1 MSLDLMQ
8 QNYMPKTHLFTKEM
22 VLSQTVD
29 TTGLRLSCNWIFTNK
44 KRGEIK
50 INKQISKVCSL

>member
-8 QNYMPKTHLFTKEM
+8 QNYMPKTNLFTKEM

-29 TTGLRLSCNWIFTNK
+29 TTDLRLSCNWIFTNK
-44 KRGEIK
+44 RGEIK
-50 INKQISKVCSL
+50 INK